1 MANTADMRSNIGMV
15 TGKLNETDGQE
26 GSKKSNDDRQSKG
39 RSNDMGGSVNDTA
52 AVERKRLVQ
61 ACLPM
66 VSWAAPRTT
75 MRVAMVSKG

>member
-26 GSKKSNDDRQSKG
+26 GSKESNDDRQSKG
-39 RSNDMGGSVNDTA
+39 RSNDEGGSVDGTA
-52 AVERKRLVQ
+52 AVEGKRLVQ

-66 VSWAAPRTT
+66 VSWAAPGTT
-75 MRVAMVSKG
+75 MRAAMVRGA